1 MNMVALYF
9 PYEISLRA
17 FILEEKLNIR
27 PETGSLI
34 LRAALEE
41 RQVEKACFVYGAVP
55 TESQLI

>member
-1 MNMVALYF
+1 MNIVALYF

-17 FILEEKLNIR
+17 FISEEKLNIQS
-27 PETGSLI
+27 ESGSLI

-41 RQVEKACFVYGAVP
+41 RQVEKACSFYGAVP

>member
-1 MNMVALYF
+1 
-9 PYEISLRA
+9 
-17 FILEEKLNIR
+17 
-27 PETGSLI
+27 LI